1 MPEGM
6 PTLFLRPVPPR
17 PGPAQVFF
25 VVDLS
30 AEEGGAL
37 QQVYEGPTPAVGA
50 GYRLVLSHQHTS
62 ANNKAPSHSRS
73 LRRGFIVADGIE
85 KSRPARTLV
94 AVTGPSSLW
103 K

>member
-1 MPEGM
+1 M
-6 PTLFLRPVPPR
+6 PTLFLRTSPDQ
-17 PGPAQVFF
+17 GQGQLEVFF

-30 AEEGGAL
+30 AVEGGAL
-37 QQVYEGPTPAVGA
+37 QQVYEGPAPAVGA

-62 ANNKAPSHSRS
+62 ANRKAPGRFRS

-85 KSRPARTLV
+85 KSQPAQTLV
-94 AVTGPSSLW
+94 AVTSPSSLW